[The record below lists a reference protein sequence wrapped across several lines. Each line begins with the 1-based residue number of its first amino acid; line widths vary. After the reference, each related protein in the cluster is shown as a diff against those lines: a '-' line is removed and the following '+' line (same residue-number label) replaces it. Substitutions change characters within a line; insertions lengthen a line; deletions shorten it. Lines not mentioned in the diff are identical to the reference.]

1 MKKFGSFLT
10 KTIWLTSAITLS
22 AQADTSVERCHK
34 ELGFTAS
41 IVELFDNARYRL
53 TMQECLSSIR
63 DNGRKAIYSLIDEKY
78 MGDDIN
84 DDMAFR
90 VEINKQLNTTLLS
103 SGSDFSQTLSI
114 LGPTDENPQKFQLD
128 TVQGYQSSDR

>member
-1 MKKFGSFLT
+1 
-10 KTIWLTSAITLS
+10 
-22 AQADTSVERCHK
+22 
-34 ELGFTAS
+34 
-41 IVELFDNARYRL
+41 
-53 TMQECLSSIR
+53 MQECLSSIR

-78 MGDDIN
+78 TGDDIN

-90 VEINKQLNTTLLS
+90 VEINKQSNTTLLS

-114 LGPTDENPQKFQLD
+114 LGAADENPQKFQLD